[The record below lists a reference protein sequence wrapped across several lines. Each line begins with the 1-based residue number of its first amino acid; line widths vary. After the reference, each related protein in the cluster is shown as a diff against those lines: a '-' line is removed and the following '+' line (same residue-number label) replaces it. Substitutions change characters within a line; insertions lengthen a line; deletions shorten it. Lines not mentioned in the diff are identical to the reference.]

1 MNNSY
6 TPTVN
11 PNDLAAAYAKKHNLN
26 PVAARSLA
34 PLVKYLDGE
43 KYSEII
49 VNHPGEIML
58 ESHEGE
64 WETHPEPTLTVSA
77 LEDIAR
83 TLANMA
89 NQLFTP
95 GNPIMTCKM
104 PGGHR
109 VQVVAG
115 YHAPQGFTMAIRLKK
130 ERIYTFEQ
138 FEMHPAERAAVVDA
152 VKSRKTILI
161 SGGTGTGKTSFL
173 NAIIP
178 FIPAEER
185 LVTLEDV
192 PELKVPHHNW
202 AQMVFASDDT
212 GLGAQSI
219 NDVLNA
225 CLRMR
230 PDRIILGEIR
240 KENAFTFC
248 SAINTGHNG
257 SMATI
262 HSNNPKAA
270 IEAVMN
276 RVLLNGDALEST
288 MNVLRR
294 QLLDDLQGVVQLTRH
309 KARVTGYFREIKN
322 GEIVAMAHQ

>member
-1 MNNSY
+1 MNT
-6 TPTVN
+6 TPT
-11 PNDLAAAYAKKHNLN
+11 DLASAYAAQHTLN
-26 PVAARSLA
+26 PVSARMLA
-34 PLVKYLDGE
+34 PLTRYLDGE

-49 VNHPGEIML
+49 INHPGEIML
-58 ESHEGE
+58 ETHEGE
-64 WETHPEPTLTVSA
+64 WETHPEPSLTLPV

-83 TLANMA
+83 TIANMA

-109 VQVVAG
+109 VQIVAG

-130 ERIYTFEQ
+130 ERNYAFEE
-138 FEMHPAERAAVVDA
+138 FDLPEADRAAVVDA
-152 VKSRKTILI
+152 VKNRRTILI

-173 NAIIP
+173 NAILP
-178 FIPAEER
+178 FIPQDER

-212 GLGAQSI
+212 GLGAQDISE
-219 NDVLNA
+219 VLNA

-262 HSNNPKAA
+262 HANNPKAA
-270 IEAVMN
+270 IDAVLN
-276 RVLLNGDALEST
+276 RVLLNGDTLEST
-288 MNVLRR
+288 MNILRR
-294 QLLDDLQGVVQLTRH
+294 QLLDDLQGVVQLTRR
-309 KARVTGYFREIKN
+309 KAHVTGYFREVRD
-322 GEIVAMAHQ
+322 GEIVALEE

>member
-1 MNNSY
+1 MNNNY
-6 TPTVN
+6 TPTTN
-11 PNDLAAAYAKKHNLN
+11 PADLAAAYAKQHNLN
-26 PVAARSLA
+26 PVAARALA
-34 PLVKYLDGE
+34 PLTKYLDGE

-49 VNHPGEIML
+49 INRPGEIML
-58 ESHEGE
+58 ETHEGD
-64 WETHPEPTLTVSA
+64 WETHPEPTLTLPA
-77 LEDIAR
+77 LEEVAR
-83 TLANMA
+83 TIANMA

-115 YHAPQGFTMAIRLKK
+115 YHAPQGFNMAIRLKK
-130 ERIYTFEQ
+130 ERNYKFEE
-138 FEMHPAERAAVVDA
+138 FDLPAADRAAVVDA
-152 VKSRKTILI
+152 VKNRKTILI

-173 NAIIP
+173 NAILP
-178 FIPAEER
+178 FIPMDER

-192 PELKVPHHNW
+192 PELKVPHRNW

-212 GLGAQSI
+212 GLGAQNI
-219 NDVLNA
+219 TDVLNA

-262 HSNNPKAA
+262 HANNPKAA
-270 IEAVMN
+270 IDAVLN

-288 MNVLRR
+288 MNILRR

-309 KARVTGYFREIKN
+309 KAHVTGYFREIRN
-322 GEIVAMAHQ
+322 GEIITPGV